1 MKKIDL
7 VKQANNSPKDKPGG
21 GGRIYRKP
29 LDVLVLLK
37 INRLFYLS

>member
-21 GGRIYRKP
+21 GVEYVEYIENP
-29 LDVLVLLK
+29 
-37 INRLFYLS
+37 